1 MTIKL
6 KLIGLISLIV
16 LVSMTAFGILIYRN
30 QAQEISSS
38 LDERII
44 NNTQAMRD
52 IIESAYDQK
61 LYTVQYEIDAFEDIL
76 NVLEIELSDEYYSQT
91 ITNMTTLEQTEIRL
105 PKLEVYS
112 NTLRSLDDIRDYV
125 DNVLLSEVTLFYYTE
140 YGLVRLFTTLT
151 DENGQSMQYTY
162 IPVNHSVYQE
172 IEKNGVYNQEVKLM
186 GINYLTEYKKYND
199 NFVVFTGIEEY
210 SFADVREAL
219 ERRQVGETGYPFI
232 INSEGVAVLHP
243 TEEGNNL
250 GDFDYVQEIL
260 ANDGEFIEYEVTVGP
275 YAGSNKRVYVLKFSD
290 ITVAS
295 GPILAE
301 FEAPLVELRNEILI
315 FSGIIVIILSLATFI
330 LVSFVTKN
338 INSIKNE
345 LVEIS
350 SGDADLTQTLNIKSN
365 DETRK
370 LADGFNTF
378 VLKLK
383 DLIISV
389 KKSISKT
396 EESKD
401 NIVSSSE
408 ETSTAVEQIN
418 ANLESINT
426 QMNSLDNN
434 INSTVSSIE
443 QIDASISSFDDQIV
457 NQASMVEESTAAITE
472 MIASLNNVSNITS
485 NKKRSTEKLAQV
497 ADDGKE
503 RLDLTN
509 QAFTQV
515 VQQIESIQEMA
526 ETINDIASQTN
537 LLSMNAAIEAAHAGD
552 AGRGFAVVAEEIRK
566 LADSASESSTRI
578 TRSIKDITESV
589 SKTDENVK
597 LTSEA
602 FDAISG
608 EIMSTVNAF
617 NEIESSISELSV
629 GGQQVL
635 EASQQINDITNSIKG
650 SSSEIKQGARTI
662 VSSSEEIKNISSNVT
677 AGMAESQTGIGEI
690 VQSMQL
696 LVKSSQELSE
706 IVAAL
711 KTDFG
716 QFKTE

>member
-30 QAQEISSS
+30 QAKEIRSS

-52 IIESAYDQK
+52 IIKSAYDQK

-91 ITNMTTLEQTEIRL
+91 ITNMNTLEQIEIRL

-172 IEKNGVYNQEVKLM
+172 IEKNGVYSQEVKLM
-186 GINYLTEYKKYND
+186 GINYLTEYKKYDD

-219 ERRQVGETGYPFI
+219 ERRQIGETGYPFI
-232 INSEGVAVLHP
+232 LNSEGVAVLHP

-250 GDFDYVQEIL
+250 SDFDYVQEIM
-260 ANDGEFIEYEVTVGP
+260 NSDGEFIEYEVTVGP
-275 YAGSNKRVYVLKFSD
+275 YAGEMKRIYVIKFSD

-295 GPILAE
+295 GPVLSE

-338 INSIKNE
+338 INSIKDE

-350 SGDADLTQTLNIKSN
+350 SGDADLTQTLSINSN

-370 LADGFNTF
+370 LADGFNVF
-378 VLKLK
+378 VVKLR
-383 DLIISV
+383 DLIRSV
-389 KKSISKT
+389 KMSIDKT
-396 EESKD
+396 DEIKD
-401 NIVSSSE
+401 NVVSSSE
-408 ETSTAVEQIN
+408 ETSSAVEQIN
-418 ANLESINT
+418 ANLESISS
-426 QMNSLDNN
+426 QMRSLDNN

-443 QIDASISSFDDQIV
+443 QIDASISSFDEQIV

-485 NKKRSTEKLAQV
+485 NKKRSTQKLADV
-497 ADDGKE
+497 TDEGKE
-503 RLDLTN
+503 KFDLTN
-509 QAFTQV
+509 NTFAEV

-526 ETINDIASQTN
+526 ETINNIAAQTN

-578 TRSIKDITESV
+578 TKSIKNITESV

-597 LTSEA
+597 LTSQA

-617 NEIESSISELSV
+617 NEIEASMSELSV
-629 GGQQVL
+629 GGNQVL
-635 EASQQINDITNSIKG
+635 EASQEINNITNNIKN
-650 SSSEIKQGARTI
+650 SSAEIKDGATTI
-662 VSSSEEIKNISSNVT
+662 VASSEEIKNISSNVT
-677 AGMAESQTGIGEI
+677 SGMAESQIGIGEI

-696 LVKSSQELSE
+696 LVKSSQNLSE
-706 IVAAL
+706 IVSAL
-711 KTDFG
+711 KTEFG
-716 QFKTE
+716 QFKT